1 MSDAVDPRIRRTREL
16 LDQALEN
23 LLKTKEFDRISVQE
37 IADAATVNRA
47 TFYDHY
53 TDKFALLE
61 CLVAQ
66 VELRR
71 PSHDVV
77 LLEAQFEAKFEQ
89 YCVVT
94 LEPVRSAVSDNFSLV
109 YGPPPE
115 KEAEIV
121 IGSDEPA
128 FEPLIDDVI
137 DVGEAVAQ
145 ELSLALPVS
154 PRHPDADAEDW
165 ALDEPLEG
173 PFAALAHLNKDGE
186 C

>member
-1 MSDAVDPRIRRTREL
+1 MMSDRIPEFSRLVPLARLGGQPFRQRIEATSEEREKLARR
-16 LDQALEN
+16 
-23 LLKTKEFDRISVQE
+23 FDL
-37 IADAATVNRA
+37 
-47 TFYDHY
+47 
-53 TDKFALLE
+53 ALLE
-61 CLVAQ
+61 SLVAQ